1 MIKILLPWYHAGK
14 ANNKIKERIKSIEEG
29 DFVNNIDYMKDYEK
43 LSFKDLEVFFN
54 KTMDVKKSLED
65 KLKTSLFSVT
75 IGITVLTSA
84 ISFLFNDG
92 IASINVLYKGMIF
105 FLGSLAIIYM
115 ILAGVFAI
123 KTISGFISVYQ
134 LFPEDMSLPIQERKE
149 AIAISAE
156 LNSLS
161 NLIRQNL
168 MNASY
173 HCIINSLFIITV
185 FFFLIGFAS
194 FAEKTKREDSINV
207 EVTIQPNQKNIDL
220 LYSKMYQDNE
230 SKQRSLESIK
240 SELEKQNSYIQSID
254 QKIINLKKEVTISEQ
269 EIKDQIY
276 DLELSN
282 KTSQQTALPSLK

>member
-1 MIKILLPWYHAGK
+1 
-14 ANNKIKERIKSIEEG
+14 
-29 DFVNNIDYMKDYEK
+29 
-43 LSFKDLEVFFN
+43 
-54 KTMDVKKSLED
+54 
-65 KLKTSLFSVT
+65 
-75 IGITVLTSA
+75 
-84 ISFLFNDG
+84 
-92 IASINVLYKGMIF
+92 
-105 FLGSLAIIYM
+105 
-115 ILAGVFAI
+115 
-123 KTISGFISVYQ
+123 
-134 LFPEDMSLPIQERKE
+134 
-149 AIAISAE
+149 
-156 LNSLS
+156 
-161 NLIRQNL
+161 

-230 SKQRSLESIK
+230 TKQRSLESIK

-254 QKIINLKKEVTISEQ
+254 QKIINLKKEVTISER
-269 EIKDQIY
+269 EIKDQMY